1 MVLSHPVA
9 GKLLGDTPA
18 DKSHACAESVS
29 SKAFDA
35 ARRGFETYA
44 HLTTEQRVAELSKLK
59 QTILANR
66 SMIIDRVMQDV
77 GKCRTDALIAEILG
91 TVDWINWLEKNA
103 VQLLKPEKVK
113 TPITLL
119 GKQSLLLHEAL
130 GVVLIICPWNYPFH
144 NAITGIAAAIVTGN
158 AVVYKP
164 SEHAPCAGLIEQV
177 LACSPILQGLVQV
190 VYGDGHL
197 GAALIDE
204 QPAKVF
210 FTGSGST
217 GSKIMAQASK
227 ALIPVELELG
237 GKDPMIVFADAPVS
251 RAVAGALWG
260 AFTNAGQS
268 CSAVERLLVQESIHD
283 AFIDELVKEAGKIVV
298 RPGDSGDAD
307 IGRMTVGFQRDKVI
321 EHVQQALAG
330 GARLRFGRVP
340 AADSLIV
347 EPIILDRVTPDMLVW
362 KEETFGPVLP
372 VMKFSSEAHAI
383 REANSTSYGLC
394 ASVFTAE
401 AALGLRVAR
410 ALEVGGVSI
419 NNVNM
424 SEGNPGLPFGGAK
437 KSGFGKLRGPE
448 GLLGFTRSKAVLI
461 DKAKHK
467 IEANWYPYTQ
477 EKYQRFE
484 RFIDALYLPRKL
496 RLLAIAWHGFR
507 LESFS
512 QKQRK

>member
-1 MVLSHPVA
+1 MEAKVMNEQARAEATVA
-9 GKLLGDTPA
+9 K
-18 DKSHACAESVS
+18 V
-29 SKAFDA
+29 AFDA
-35 ARRGFETYA
+35 AHVGFETHF
-44 HLTTEQRVAELSKLK
+44 HLTTQQRLVELIKLK
-59 QTILANR
+59 EAILASR
-66 SMIIDRVMQDV
+66 SMIVERIMKDV

-103 VQLLKPEKVK
+103 VRLLKPQKVK

-119 GKQSLLLHEAL
+119 GKQSLLLHEPL

-144 NAITGIAAAIVTGN
+144 NAITGIAAAIVAGN

-164 SEHAPCAGLIEQV
+164 SEHAPCIGLIEHV
-177 LACSPILQGLVQV
+177 LACSPTLQELVRV
-190 VYGDGHL
+190 VYGDGRL
-197 GAALIDE
+197 GSALIEE
-204 QPAKVF
+204 QPAKIF
-210 FTGSGST
+210 FTGSGPT
-217 GSKIMAQASK
+217 GARIMAQASRE
-227 ALIPVELELG
+227 LIPVELELG
-237 GKDPMIVFADAPVS
+237 GKDPMIVFSDAPVP

-268 CSAVERLLVQESIHD
+268 CSAVERLLVQDNLHD
-283 AFIDELVKEAGKIVV
+283 RFIDELVKEAEKIVV
-298 RPGDSGDAD
+298 RPDDNGDAD

-321 EHVQQALAG
+321 EHVEQAIAA
-330 GARLRFGRVP
+330 GARLRYGRIP
-340 AADSLIV
+340 TADSLTV
-347 EPIILDRVTPDMLVW
+347 QPIILDRVTSDMLVW

-372 VMKFSSEAHAI
+372 VMRFASEAQAV
-383 REANSTSYGLC
+383 REANATAYGLC
-394 ASVFTAE
+394 ASVFTADAE
-401 AALGLRVAR
+401 RGLRVAQ

-461 DKAKHK
+461 DKATPK

-477 EKYQRFE
+477 EKFRRFE
-484 RFIDALYLPRKL
+484 RFIDALYLPRRL
-496 RLLAIAWHGFR
+496 RLLAIAWHGLR

-512 QKQRK
+512 QKPRE

>member
-1 MVLSHPVA
+1 MNDKMTQVE
-9 GKLLGDTPA
+9 PA
-18 DKSHACAESVS
+18 VS
-29 SKAFDA
+29 KMAFDA
-35 ARRGFETYA
+35 ARGAFKTYF
-44 HLTTEQRVAELSKLK
+44 HLTTEERLAELSKLK
-59 QTILANR
+59 ETILIGR
-66 SMIIDRVMQDV
+66 SVIIERVMKDV

-103 VQLLKPEKVK
+103 VRLLRPEKVK

-119 GKQSLLLHEAL
+119 GKQSLLLHEPL

-164 SEHAPCAGLIEQV
+164 SEHAPCVGLIEQV
-177 LACSPILQGLVQV
+177 LACSPVLQSLVQV
-190 VYGDGHL
+190 VYGDGQL
-197 GAALIDE
+197 GSALIDE
-204 QPAKVF
+204 QPAKIF
-210 FTGSGST
+210 FTGSGPT
-217 GSKIMAQASK
+217 GGKIMAQASK
-227 ALIPVELELG
+227 ELIPVELELG
-237 GKDPMIVFADAPVS
+237 GKDPMIVFSDAPIARS
-251 RAVAGALWG
+251 VAGALWG

-268 CSAVERLLVQESIHD
+268 CSAVERLLVQDSIHEH
-283 AFIDELVKEAGKIVV
+283 FIAELVKEAGKIVV
-298 RPGDSGDAD
+298 RPDDSGDAD

-321 EHVQQALAG
+321 EHVQQALAS
-330 GARLRFGRVP
+330 GARLRFGQVP
-340 AADSLIV
+340 SPDSLIV
-347 EPIILDRVTPDMLVW
+347 QPIILDRVTPEMLVW

-372 VMKFSSEAHAI
+372 VMAFSSEAQAI
-383 REANSTSYGLC
+383 HEANATSYGLC
-394 ASVFTAE
+394 ASVFTADAE
-401 AALGLRVAR
+401 RGLRVAQ
-410 ALEVGGVSI
+410 ALDVGGVSI

-461 DKAKHK
+461 DTAKPK

-477 EKYQRFE
+477 EKFRRFE
-484 RFIDALYLPRKL
+484 RFIKALYFPSRL

-512 QKQRK
+512 QKPRK

>member
-1 MVLSHPVA
+1 MSTYDSEIMLQ
-9 GKLLGDTPA
+9 T
-18 DKSHACAESVS
+18 
-29 SKAFDA
+29 KAAKDAFNA
-35 ARRGFETYA
+35 ARHGYA
-44 HLTTEQRVAELSKLK
+44 AYSHLSTQERLSEISKLK
-59 QTILANR
+59 ETILKDR
-66 SMIIDRVMQDV
+66 SLIIERVMTEV

-91 TVDWINWLEKNA
+91 TVDWLNWLEKNA
-103 VQLLKPEKVK
+103 ARLLRPEKVK

-119 GKQSLLLHEAL
+119 GKQSMLLHEPL

-164 SEHAPCAGLIEQV
+164 SEHAPCVGLVEHV
-177 LACSPILQGLVQV
+177 LACSPVLQGLTHV
-190 VYGDGHL
+190 VYGDGRL
-197 GAALIDE
+197 GSALIEE
-204 QPAKVF
+204 QPAKMF
-210 FTGSGST
+210 FTGSGAT
-217 GSKIMAQASK
+217 GSRIMAQASQ

-237 GKDPMIVFADAPVS
+237 GKDPMIVFSDAPVS
-251 RAVAGALWG
+251 RSVAGALWG

-283 AFIDELVKEAGKIVV
+283 HFVDELVKAAEKIVV
-298 RPGDSGDAD
+298 RPDDQGDAD

-321 EHVQQALAG
+321 EHVEQALAL
-330 GARLRFGRVP
+330 GARLRFGCVP
-340 AADSLIV
+340 DSESLTV
-347 EPIILDRVTPDMLVW
+347 QPIILDRVTPDMLVW

-372 VMKFSSEAHAI
+372 VMKFSSEAQAI
-383 REANSTSYGLC
+383 HEANATSYGLC
-394 ASVFTAE
+394 ASVFTAD
-401 AALGLRVAR
+401 AKRGLRVAR

-461 DKAKHK
+461 DKATAK
-467 IEANWYPYTQ
+467 IEANWYPYTLG
-477 EKYQRFE
+477 KFARFE
-484 RFIDALYLPRKL
+484 RFIKALYSVRRL

-512 QKQRK
+512 QKPRK

>member
-1 MVLSHPVA
+1 MN
-9 GKLLGDTPA
+9 
-18 DKSHACAESVS
+18 
-29 SKAFDA
+29 SKVDAPELALAKAAFDA
-35 ARRGFETYA
+35 ARAGFEIYSN
-44 HLTTEQRVAELSKLK
+44 LTTEERVAELSKLK
-59 QTILANR
+59 ETILTNR
-66 SMIIDRVMQDV
+66 SMIIERVMKDV

-103 VQLLKPEKVK
+103 ARLLRPEKVK

-119 GKQSLLLHEAL
+119 GKQSLLLHEPL

-144 NAITGIAAAIVTGN
+144 NAITGIVAAIATGN

-164 SEHAPCAGLIEQV
+164 SEHAPCTGLIEKV
-177 LACSPILQGLVQV
+177 LACSPVLQGLVQV
-190 VYGDGHL
+190 VYGDGRL

-227 ALIPVELELG
+227 DLIPVELELG

-251 RAVAGALWG
+251 RSVAGALWG

-268 CSAVERLLVQESIHD
+268 CSAVERLLVQDTLHD
-283 AFIDELVKEAGKIVV
+283 AFVDELVKEAGKIVV
-298 RPGDSGDAD
+298 CPDDSGDAD

-321 EHVQQALAG
+321 EHVQQALDS
-330 GARLRFGRVP
+330 GARLRFGQVP
-340 AADSLIV
+340 TRDSLIV
-347 EPIILDRVTPDMLVW
+347 QPIILDQVTPQMLVW
-362 KEETFGPVLP
+362 KDETFGPVLP
-372 VMKFSSEAHAI
+372 VMKFSSEAQAI
-383 REANSTSYGLC
+383 REANATSYGLC
-394 ASVFTAE
+394 ASVFTSDRE
-401 AALGLRVAR
+401 RGLRVAR
-410 ALEVGGVSI
+410 AMDVGGVSI

-461 DKAKHK
+461 DKATPK

-477 EKYQRFE
+477 GKFSRFE
-484 RFIDALYLPRKL
+484 HFINALYRPR
-496 RLLAIAWHGFR
+496 RFQLLAIAWHGFR

-512 QKQRK
+512 QKPRE